1 MSNRDY
7 YVVYSNE
14 HGWHVKLERG
24 RAVDTS
30 PRKQSTAIE
39 KAKRLARRNNRGV
52 TINAKQGYTRR
63 RISKENL

>member
-7 YVVYSNE
+7 YVVYSDT

-30 PRKQSTAIE
+30 PRKQSTAIQ
-39 KAKRLARRNNRGV
+39 KAKRLARKNNRGV
-52 TINAKQGYTRR
+52 VVNAKDGYTRR
-63 RISKENL
+63 HIKNP

>member
-7 YVVYSNE
+7 YVVYSDR

-30 PRKQSTAIE
+30 PRKQSTAIQ
-39 KAKRLARRNNRGV
+39 KAKRLARKNNRAV
-52 TINAKQGYTRR
+52 VVNAKDGYTRR
-63 RISKENL
+63 HIKNP